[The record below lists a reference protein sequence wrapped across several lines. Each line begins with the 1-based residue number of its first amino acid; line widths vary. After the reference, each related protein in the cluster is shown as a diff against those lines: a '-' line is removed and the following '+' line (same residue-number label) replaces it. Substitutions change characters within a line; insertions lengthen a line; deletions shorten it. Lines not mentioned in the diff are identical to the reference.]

1 MLCTSSDVMNIS
13 QLAVN
18 PQVILCLKCYFLEGS
33 YLQEICSES
42 SGSVPLLHGHREKAG
57 KSHMSQLQIASY
69 QSPWMRGKAG
79 PEAPGKLLSTEEQ
92 PKEGR
97 IG

>member
-1 MLCTSSDVMNIS
+1 
-13 QLAVN
+13 
-18 PQVILCLKCYFLEGS
+18 
-33 YLQEICSES
+33 
-42 SGSVPLLHGHREKAG
+42 
-57 KSHMSQLQIASY
+57 MSQLQIASY

>member
-1 MLCTSSDVMNIS
+1 MPEVLFSGG
-13 QLAVN
+13 
-18 PQVILCLKCYFLEGS
+18 ILFVRDRCW
-33 YLQEICSES
+33 ICSES

-79 PEAPGKLLSTEEQ
+79 SEAPGKLLSTEEQ

-97 IG
+97 RE